1 VAKVMTEKPASIRRL
16 RERVPQQVEDAV
28 LTALEKL
35 PADRF
40 GSAGEFAQA
49 ITSTSSGRFSVARPA
64 GTVAR
69 GPSRGR
75 SGLYVGLGAAFM
87 LALLGGTFVVGRR

>member
-1 VAKVMTEKPASIRRL
+1 VAKVMTEKPASIRRI

-40 GSAGEFAQA
+40 GSAAEFAQA
-49 ITSTSSGRFSVARPA
+49 ITGAPTGRPVSEESVPARCPRAGPFDVPDFMRLRPRFSCSP
-64 GTVAR
+64 
-69 GPSRGR
+69 
-75 SGLYVGLGAAFM
+75 
-87 LALLGGTFVVGRR
+87 